1 MLFFPKVK
9 IRWGKVFLAS
19 VILFVLQMVIM
30 NIEALFDMKY
40 YVMPEYFPV
49 WSKLMMPNQGPP
61 PAEFF
66 VISALFS
73 FLSAL
78 VLACVY
84 ECFKSSLEKKFWPRV
99 LGFTKLMALLSL
111 VFAYLPMYMMINL
124 PVMLI
129 VSWFVSGALV
139 IFLGTIVFVKIL
151 K

>member
-9 IRWGKVFLAS
+9 IRWGKVILVS
-19 VILFVLQMVIM
+19 IILLVIQMVIM
-30 NIEALFDMKY
+30 NVEALFDMKY

-49 WSKLMMPNQGPP
+49 WSKLMMPNAGPP

-66 VISALFS
+66 IASTLFS

-84 ECFKSSLEKKFWPRV
+84 ECFKTSLEKKFWPRV

-129 VSWFVSGALV
+129 VSWFISGVLV
-139 IFLGTIVFVKIL
+139 ILLGSIVFVKIL

>member
-9 IRWGKVFLAS
+9 IRWGKVVIAS
-19 VILFVLQMVIM
+19 IILLVIQMVVM

-49 WSKLMMPNQGPP
+49 WSKLMMPNAGPP
-61 PAEFF
+61 PVEFF
-66 VISALFS
+66 VASALFS
-73 FLSAL
+73 FLTAL

-84 ECFKSSLEKKFWPRV
+84 ECFKASLDKRFWPRV

-111 VFAYLPMYMMINL
+111 IFSYLPMYMLINL
-124 PVMLI
+124 PLGLI
-129 VSWFVSGALV
+129 VSWFVSGVLV
-139 IFLGTIVFVKIL
+139 IFLGSVVFVKIL